1 MTAPKYNKR
10 KLVFIKKIGEIYLF
24 EDLKTKIKTTFTLQ
38 QLAEFNKKAKE
49 ILIKQNIN
57 NNIFYCEDRNIKK
70 EKEQIKKAK
79 ENKETLGE
87 KIYNYLIKNPSKT
100 GKQICQDLNIGS
112 ITKIPGIIRGHNSR
126 RKNEYKQILHT
137 KQKTGKSGNNINI
150 YYVEV

>member
-1 MTAPKYNKR
+1 MTAPKYNNR
-10 KLVFIKKIGEIYLF
+10 KLNFIKRINNLYLF
-24 EDLKTKIKTTFTLQ
+24 EDPKTKIKTTFTLQ

-87 KIYNYLIKNPSKT
+87 KIYNYLIKNTNKT

-112 ITKIPGIIRGHNSR
+112 ITKIPGIIRAHNSR
-126 RKNEYKQILHT
+126 KKNEYKQILHT
-137 KQKTGKSGNNINI
+137 KQKTGKCGNNINI

>member
-1 MTAPKYNKR
+1 MIAPKYNNR
-10 KLVFIKKIGEIYLF
+10 KLNFIKRINNLYLF
-24 EDLKTKIKTTFTLQ
+24 EDPKTKIKTTFTLQ

-57 NNIFYCEDRNIKK
+57 NNIFYCEDRNKK
-70 EKEQIKKAK
+70 IEKEQDKKIQK
-79 ENKETLGE
+79 NKEPLGE

-112 ITKIPGIIRGHNSR
+112 IEKIPGIIRGHNSR

>member
-24 EDLKTKIKTTFTLQ
+24 EDPKTKIKTTFTLQ

-79 ENKETLGE
+79 ENNETLGE

>member
-10 KLVFIKKIGEIYLF
+10 KLVFIKKVGEIYLF
-24 EDLKTKIKTTFTLQ
+24 EDPKTKIKTTFTLQ

-57 NNIFYCEDRNIKK
+57 NNMFYYEDRNIKK

-87 KIYNYLIKNPSKT
+87 KIYNYLIKNPSQT
-100 GKQICQDLNIGS
+100 GKQICQNLNIGS

>member
-112 ITKIPGIIRGHNSR
+112 IEKIPGIIRGHNSR

>member
-1 MTAPKYNKR
+1 MIAPKYNKK
-10 KLVFIKKIGEIYLF
+10 KLNFIKRINNLYLF
-24 EDLKTKIKTTFTLQ
+24 EDPKTKIKTTFTLE
-38 QLAEFNKKAKE
+38 QLAEFNSKARE

-57 NNIFYCEDRNIKK
+57 NNIFYCEDRNIKI
-70 EKEQIKKAK
+70 EKEQNRKTTK
-79 ENKETLGE
+79 NKEPLGE
-87 KIYNYLIKNPSKT
+87 KIYNYLIKNTNKT

>member
-10 KLVFIKKIGEIYLF
+10 KLVFIKKVGEIYLF
-24 EDLKTKIKTTFTLQ
+24 EDPKTKIKTTFTLQ

-112 ITKIPGIIRGHNSR
+112 IEKIPGIIRGHNSR

-150 YYVEV
+150 YYVEI

>member
-57 NNIFYCEDRNIKK
+57 NNIFFCEDRNIKK

-150 YYVEV
+150 YYVEI

>member
-1 MTAPKYNKR
+1 MIAPKYNKR

-24 EDLKTKIKTTFTLQ
+24 EDPKTKIKTTFTLQ

-112 ITKIPGIIRGHNSR
+112 IEKIPGIIRGHNSR

>member
-1 MTAPKYNKR
+1 MIAPKYYNR
-10 KLVFIKKIGEIYLF
+10 KLNFIKRINNLYLF
-24 EDLKTKIKTTFTLQ
+24 EDPKTKIKTTFTLQ
-38 QLAEFNKKAKE
+38 QLAEFN
-49 ILIKQNIN
+49 
-57 NNIFYCEDRNIKK
+57 
-70 EKEQIKKAK
+70 KKAK

-100 GKQICQDLNIGS
+100 GKQICQNLNIGS

>member
-1 MTAPKYNKR
+1 MIAPKYHNR
-10 KLVFIKKIGEIYLF
+10 KLNFIKRINNLYLF
-24 EDLKTKIKTTFTLQ
+24 EDPKTKIKTTFTLQ
-38 QLAEFNKKAKE
+38 QLAEFNSKARE

-57 NNIFYCEDRNIKK
+57 NNMFYCEDRNIKIA
-70 EKEQIKKAK
+70 KEQNRKAK
-79 ENKETLGE
+79 EKTEPLGE
-87 KIYNYLIKNPSKT
+87 KIYNYLIKNTNKT

-137 KQKTGKSGNNINI
+137 KQKTGRSGNKMNI

>member
-24 EDLKTKIKTTFTLQ
+24 EDPKTKIKTTFTLQ

-49 ILIKQNIN
+49 ILVKQNMN

-87 KIYNYLIKNPSKT
+87 KIYNYLIKNPSQT
-100 GKQICQDLNIGS
+100 GKQICQNLNIGS
-112 ITKIPGIIRGHNSR
+112 VTKIPGIIRGHNSR

>member
-10 KLVFIKKIGEIYLF
+10 KLVFIKKVGEIYLF
-24 EDLKTKIKTTFTLQ
+24 EDPKTKIKTTFTLQ

-49 ILIKQNIN
+49 ILVKQNMN

-87 KIYNYLIKNPSKT
+87 KIYNYLIKNPSQT
-100 GKQICQDLNIGS
+100 GKQICQNLNIGS
-112 ITKIPGIIRGHNSR
+112 VTKIPGIIRGHNSR

>member
-24 EDLKTKIKTTFTLQ
+24 EDPKTKIKTTFTLQ

-49 ILIKQNIN
+49 ILVKQNIN
-57 NNIFYCEDRNIKK
+57 NNIFYCEDRNKK
-70 EKEQIKKAK
+70 IEKEQIKKAK

-87 KIYNYLIKNPSKT
+87 KIYNYLIKNPSQT
-100 GKQICQDLNIGS
+100 GKQICQNLNIGS
-112 ITKIPGIIRGHNSR
+112 VTKIPGIIRGHNSR

>member
-57 NNIFYCEDRNIKK
+57 NNIFYCEDRNIKI
-70 EKEQIKKAK
+70 EKEQNRKTTK
-79 ENKETLGE
+79 NKEPLGE
-87 KIYNYLIKNPSKT
+87 KIYNYLIKNTNKT

-112 ITKIPGIIRGHNSR
+112 IEKIPGIIRGHNSR